1 MELWR
6 KPRTPSSPFARFR
19 YDYAKRSNPTPME
32 DFAMARTNTAA
43 RNMNRTHEGA
53 PAVPVLTAEMMLRR
67 SVLSCLLFEREFYED
82 GQEIAA
88 RIVDTAEKVAPE
100 KLAEIAIA
108 ARTTFNLRHVP
119 LLLLDVLCRT
129 GVGHGSLVQNTI
141 DAVIQRA
148 DEPAE
153 LLSIFWRNTPTGQKR
168 KMIPAQMRKGLAK
181 AFARFNEYH
190 LAKYAGKGDKV
201 TLRDAL
207 RMARPTPTTAEQS
220 ALWRRVTK
228 RELATPI
235 TWETELSAGKD
246 KRAVFERLILEQK
259 LGYFALLRNLRNM
272 VVANVDP
279 DLVRAAIVAR
289 KGGAERILPF
299 RYVAA
304 ARAAP
309 MFEPELDVALKAA
322 ISEMPKFQGKTLVL
336 VDVSG
341 SMNWPLSAK
350 SDMKRIDAGAA
361 LAAMITAD
369 DLRMF
374 TFSNVVVEVP
384 PRRGMAGVDAIV
396 RSQQHDGTELGR
408 AVREMNAIQHDR
420 LIVLT
425 DEQSSDPVP
434 DPVCGKAY
442 MINVASAKN
451 GVGYGRWTHVDG
463 FSEGVLRF
471 IHEVEMDASH
481 RLD

>member
-1 MELWR
+1 
-6 KPRTPSSPFARFR
+6 
-19 YDYAKRSNPTPME
+19 
-32 DFAMARTNTAA
+32 
-43 RNMNRTHEGA
+43 
-53 PAVPVLTAEMMLRR
+53 
-67 SVLSCLLFEREFYED
+67 
-82 GQEIAA
+82 
-88 RIVDTAEKVAPE
+88 
-100 KLAEIAIA
+100 
-108 ARTTFNLRHVP
+108 
-119 LLLLDVLCRT
+119 
-129 GVGHGSLVQNTI
+129 
-141 DAVIQRA
+141 
-148 DEPAE
+148 
-153 LLSIFWRNTPTGQKR
+153 
-168 KMIPAQMRKGLAK
+168 
-181 AFARFNEYH
+181 
-190 LAKYAGKGDKV
+190 
-201 TLRDAL
+201 
-207 RMARPTPTTAEQS
+207 MARPTPTTAEQS